1 MRRRTWWTASGIGL
15 LALAG
20 GALAPVASAGTG
32 ARDGEG
38 GHPIDH
44 VIVISVDGL
53 HQSDLQW
60 YVAHHPGSTLAG
72 LVSGGTSF
80 TRARTPYPSDSFPG
94 LVGQFTGG
102 NPGTTGI
109 WYDVTY
115 NPTLLAPGTT
125 NCAGATPGTTVA
137 YDESIDRNS
146 AGIDAGQGLSGL
158 PGSILSLTG
167 KPQNLIDPAAL
178 PVDLKTCSPVYP
190 HNYLRVNTVFNV
202 ARAHGLRTAWSDK
215 HPSYEILD
223 GPSGDGVQDL
233 FTPEINSSTAFP
245 TDPSGPDWTKDN
257 AKTQQYDAYKVQA
270 VLNEMDGYDHSRTT
284 EVGVPAVFGL
294 NFQSVST
301 GQKLPT
307 SSGQPGGYLADGV
320 TPGPVLTSALDFID
334 GQLGRLRAELAA
346 QHLTGSTAIVLSA
359 KHGQSPT
366 DGAALTRIDD
376 GPVLDAL
383 DTAWKAAG
391 GSGPLVAG
399 SMDDDGVILW
409 LTDHSPKALA
419 FAKNFLLSY
428 NGNGIGTDAKAK
440 ATGITGA
447 GKAYIAAGLREV
459 LVGGQV
465 RHYTGAKASD
475 PRVPDLIGFAQ
486 HGTVYTSGKGK
497 IAEHGGNDPQ
507 DHDVPLVVLAPGAGH
522 AVIGDQVSTVQIA
535 PTVLRLLGLNPAE
548 LDAVR
553 IEHTA
558 ALPLS

>member
-1 MRRRTWWTASGIGL
+1 
-15 LALAG
+15 
-20 GALAPVASAGTG
+20 LAPVASAGTG
-32 ARDGEG
+32 ARDGKG
-38 GHPIDH
+38 GHRIDH

-60 YVAHHPGSTLAG
+60 YVARHPGSTLAG
-72 LVSGGTSF
+72 LVAGGTSF
-80 TRARTPYPSDSFPG
+80 TQARTPYPSDSFPG

-102 NPGTTGI
+102 NPATTGI
-109 WYDVTY
+109 WYDVSY

-125 NCAGATPGTTVA
+125 NCAGATPGTSVA
-137 YDESIDRNS
+137 YDESIDRDS
-146 AGIDAGQGLSGL
+146 ASIDAGQGLSGL

-167 KPQNLIDPAAL
+167 SPQNLIDPAAL
-178 PVDLKTCSPVYP
+178 PVDPKSCSPVYP
-190 HNYLRVNTVFNV
+190 PTYLRVNTVFNV
-202 ARAHGLRTAWSDK
+202 ARVHGLRTAWSDK

-245 TDPSGPDWTKDN
+245 TDPNGPDWTKDN
-257 AKTQQYDAYKVQA
+257 AKTQQYDADKVRA
-270 VLNEMDGYDHSRTT
+270 VLNEIDGYDHSRTT
-284 EVGVPAVFGL
+284 KVGVPAVFGL

-307 SSGQPGGYLADGV
+307 SGGQPGGYLVDGV
-320 TPGPVLTSALDFID
+320 TPGPVLTSALDFVD
-334 GQLGRLRAELAA
+334 GQVGRLRAELTA

-366 DGAALTRIDD
+366 DGTALTRIDD

-383 DTAWKAAG
+383 DTGWKAAG

-419 FAKNFLLSY
+419 FARHFLLSY
-428 NGNGIGTDAKAK
+428 NGNGTGSDAKAK

-447 GKAYIAAGLREV
+447 AKAYTAAGLREV

-465 RHYTGAKASD
+465 RHYAGANASD

-507 DHDVPLVVLAPGAGH
+507 DHDVPLIVLAPGAGH
-522 AVIGDQVSTVQIA
+522 AVVGDRVSTVQIA

-558 ALPLS
+558 ALPLG